1 MQATACLSG
10 SHSVGRS
17 AARSRFHGS
26 SSPTVNNATG
36 CVMPRRNYAKS
47 SRPHFIFET
56 KGKKNSP
63 FKKISRRIKEGGDEM
78 GDRPYF
84 APCHS
89 GVITSIEQQN
99 EISASSTFVSV
110 SSARPPARPPLSFSF
125 SSLVKLAYITLA
137 TFSAANTKHAGRSLV
152 PSLLLPVGLPR
163 RRRSICHFRAT
174 QEEN

>member
-17 AARSRFHGS
+17 AARARSRFHGS

-110 SSARPPARPPLSFSF
+110 SSEGRPPLSFVLF
-125 SSLVKLAYITLA
+125 LVPRQIGLHNIGYILGCEHQARRTLA
-137 TFSAANTKHAGRSLV
+137 RSVSSSARPSAASPPPLH
-152 PSLLLPVGLPR
+152 LP
-163 RRRSICHFRAT
+163 F
-174 QEEN
+174 